1 MALVRI
7 DSSRPRPPE
16 ELQLWARTVNGAMHT
31 LLGVPALEN
40 HIICA
45 AHERGMVLH
54 DPDGTPPDELAETVF
69 IQITLNQGR
78 PAALKAR
85 FMAQLAQD
93 LAEACGANPERV
105 YVNLVEVAPENWRFG
120 LPPR

>member
-16 ELQLWARTVNGAMHT
+16 ELRRWALTVGATMQT
-31 LLGVPALEN
+31 LLGVPPREN

-45 AHERGMVLH
+45 AHETGTVLA
-54 DPDGTPPDELAETVF
+54 DPDAPPDELARTVF

-78 PAALKAR
+78 TAELKTR

-93 LAEACGANPERV
+93 LAHACGADPERV
-105 YVNLVEVAPENWRFG
+105 HINLVEVARENWRFG
-120 LPPR
+120 STPG

>member
-31 LLGVPALEN
+31 LLGVPPREN

-45 AHERGMVLH
+45 AQEAGMVLH
-54 DPDGTPPDELAETVF
+54 DPDGTSPEELAETVF

-78 PAALKAR
+78 AAELKAR
-85 FMAQLAQD
+85 FMAQLSQD
-93 LAEACGANPERV
+93 LALACGADPRQV
-105 YVNLVEVAPENWRFG
+105 HVNLVEVAPENWRFG
-120 LPPR
+120 A

>member
-16 ELQLWARTVNGAMHT
+16 ELRRWAVTVSATMQA
-31 LLGVPALEN
+31 LLGVPPREN

-45 AHERGMVLH
+45 AHDAAMVMA
-54 DPDGTPPDELAETVF
+54 DPDASPDQLAQTVF

-78 PAALKAR
+78 TAELKTR

-93 LAEACGANPERV
+93 LAQACGADPGRV
-105 YVNLVEVAPENWRFG
+105 HVNLVEVPPENWRFSG
-120 LPPR
+120 P